1 MFILRMWSWVSLTMT
16 LILCLTLTL
25 IDVTE
30 ANYDAILIG
39 TVYCDTC
46 FQQHF
51 STFSHFIS
59 GALVAVECGGDEIQA
74 SAKKPRFRVE
84 VKTNVKGEF
93 RVTLP
98 FSATKHVDEIKQCSV
113 KLLSSSEPNCAV
125 AVISTATSSSIRVKM
140 KTHENHV
147 FSTGFFTFQ
156 PLEQPKRCQW
166 ESHANSNDEIIAS
179 TPLPSPVVDGM
190 LAPILPLTDQNHI
203 RIELHDLAEQNNF
216 RSSYPRNQ
224 IMSPS
229 LIPSFPSHPPPGS
242 MFIPEVPSSPD
253 SMLNMGFQPPPDSML
268 NTGFQAPPDSMLNM
282 GFQPPPDS
290 MLNTG
295 FRPPPDSTF
304 NTDFQPPPPDS
315 MFNAGFRPPPLDLVF
330 NRGFQPPPDSMFNT
344 GFNPPP
350 PPESMF
356 NTGFQ
361 PPPQDSMFNRG
372 FQPPPQD
379 SMFNTGFQP
388 PPPDSLFNTGF
399 QSPPPDSMFN
409 PNPLQAPPDSTF
421 IPSQPLP
428 PSLTPQRLTPPP
440 PPPLSLPSPPLD
452 SQPDLI
458 QATPPPPINPTF
470 PAFPFQPSA
479 GLPRMPPGTGK
490 PPLLYKDDMGNS
502 AKLIVDALLQRFI
515 PLARRRIEMTQL
527 RDGHYSRPS
536 DPAYEQVLD
545 SLALVARHMPVSLL
559 EELLRWRDIESPKGA
574 NDTST
579 FLKKLMVE
587 CIFCSASIRFVQ
599 CCPPEGLAEKLWS
612 GLEHFVFDWLIN
624 ADRVVSQAE
633 YPSLVELRG
642 LLLDLVSHLVGAL
655 SLIRFIPVTG
665 RFIMELNARRI
676 DTSGARIET
685 LSIINGMRHLRLGVK
700 TDGGLNMS
708 ASFVAKA
715 NPLNHAP
722 TKRKG
727 ELHHA
732 LCKMLSNILAPLTD
746 GNKCHWPP
754 SGVQRALTVWY
765 EAVARVRM
773 QILHWA
779 DKQSKHIPAAYP
791 LVTLLL
797 CLGDPLVFL
806 SNFGPHTEQLYKQL
820 KDKNNRFMALDCLHH
835 VTRFYLGVHGRSQPS
850 NRVWDYLDSV
860 TSQLLTILRKG
871 MLTHDVQH
879 DKLVQLCV
887 TIGEHNLD
895 FCINHLILEMLKQ
908 DSPSEAKIIGLR
920 ALLDISMSPT
930 SGRVGLEILQ
940 AQDLGHY
947 IPKVKIAIESI
958 LRSCH
963 RTYNLALL
971 TSSKTTI
978 DAITKEKSHGYL
990 FRSVLKCVPY
1000 LIKDVGR
1007 SDRITEIIPQH
1018 GISVDHGVRE
1028 EAIQVLNRIV
1038 RCHPDRRFAV
1048 VRGMMNFIL
1057 RLPDEFPLLIQTTL
1071 GHLLDLLRLWRS
1083 CLLDEN
1089 IEHDASRAKHVQI
1102 NLRSKRTS
1110 FNHGEPIEF
1119 HASEIDAIGL
1129 IFLTSADGQIRH
1141 TALELLR
1148 CVRDIRNDIQ
1158 NCLLC
1163 DKLDLIKDEA
1173 EPILMVDVFEENGDD
1188 IVQNCYWDSNREF
1201 DVAPPDATLEVML
1214 FENHDKNRW
1223 ARCLSELVKYGAL
1236 LCPHSVQEA
1245 KVQITKRLALVTPVE
1260 LGGKAHQVQD
1270 ADNKLDQWLMYAVFA
1285 CSCPP
1290 GREGSGAAATRELFH
1305 LIIPSLKSGSEASV
1319 HAAIMALGRSHLDV
1333 CEIMFSELASFMDE
1347 ISSETEGKSKWKI
1360 QKPRR
1365 EELRIHISNIYRT
1378 VADNIWPGMLA
1389 CKPVLRLHYL
1399 KHIDETTKLIST
1411 PFENF
1416 QDLQTLRYSLACIL
1430 RTLAPEFVD
1439 SKSEKFDLKTRK
1451 RLFDLFLSCC
1461 DDSGNTF
1468 SQDGLS
1474 DYRREVER
1482 YKSSQ
1487 HARSKDSIDKLK
1499 FDKELSEQVEAVQWA
1514 SMNCMASLLYGPC
1527 FDFDNA
1533 RKMSGRIIYWINS
1546 LFIESAPRAPFGYSP
1561 TDPKG
1566 PFYAKHKSRVGN
1578 LRVSLAKIALK
1589 NLILSN
1595 LDLFPAC
1602 IDQCYYS
1609 DADVADGYFSVLAEV
1624 YMRQDI
1630 QKCEIQRLLSLILY
1644 KVVDPSRQV
1653 RDDALQMLET
1663 LSAREWAE
1671 DKIEGTGSYQV
1682 AVVGNLPD
1690 SYQQFQYKLSC
1701 KLAKDRPELS
1711 QLLCEEI
1718 MQRQLDAVDIIAQHQ
1733 VLTCMAPWIENLD
1746 FWKLQNSGWKERLLK
1761 SLYYVTWR
1769 HADQFPDE
1777 IEKLWRTIASKPRN
1791 IRPVLDFLITKGI
1804 EDCDSNASTEISGA
1818 FATYFSVAK
1827 RVSLYLARICPQG
1840 TVDHLVYQL
1849 AQRMLEESLESTGVQ
1864 KSDFNGNFVLEF
1876 SLGPAIAQLASVMD
1890 NQPLMSPFL
1899 VRGSVDSLLRNT
1911 SGRTT
1916 LGSRAT
1922 SGPVISVPP
1931 EITVA
1936 CPSHRRLRGSA
1947 GNSRSRHVSRDSG
1960 DYLTD
1965 TPNSESDSH
1974 GVSARELNTALQGH
1988 QHQQHLLT
1996 HADIALILLAEI
2008 AYENDEDFRE
2018 HLPLL
2023 FHVTFVSMDS
2033 SEDIVL
2039 EHCQRLLV
2047 NLLYSLGGRHLE
2059 LYNVEN
2065 NDGENRQLVVSLIK
2079 YVQSK
2084 RGTMMWENED
2094 PTVTGVE
2101 LQSAKLLSA
2110 LVQSMVDAI
2119 FFQGDLR
2126 ETWGAEALK
2135 WAMECTSRH
2144 LSCRSHQIY
2153 RALRPRVNHDACI
2166 SLLRCLHRCLAN
2178 PIPEV
2183 LGFIMEILLTLQ
2195 VMVENVEPEKVILYP
2210 HLFWGCVAMMHTDYV
2225 HVYCQV
2231 LELFARVIDLLTFSD
2246 RTTENVL
2253 LSSMPRDE
2261 LDHGAVDSEDDVSSP
2276 SGADGTV
2283 PVFEGVQP
2291 LVLKGLMSTVSHD
2304 ISIEVLSRL
2313 TVPSCDSIFGDP
2325 QIRLLMHITG
2335 LLPWLCLHLNPDAV
2349 VGLGSGSTPALLQQ
2363 HQKARSVSMN
2373 LAIWCEAKSL
2383 DELATIFMAYS
2394 QGKLKTIDNLLA
2406 CVSPLLC
2413 SKWAPTQSVL
2423 AFGHLLNI
2431 LEKGPV
2437 EYQRV
2442 VLIILKQLVHHIPM
2456 DAVQNQHMYALISQ
2470 LVESSLC
2477 SEALGVLEA
2486 LLHNYEPMTASIN
2499 HDQAHYESSLG
2510 GVDESAFMVHAGPS
2524 TESCVSAKE
2533 LALRNT
2539 RIILGRVLDNCV
2551 LGRRR
2556 DYKRLVPFMNTI
2568 GVELI
2573 FLLLK
2578 MDMRYN
2584 YEPSSAVVSV
2594 YACRPESEFDKT
2606 TSRTFSVADTFQELE
2621 SVGEVVT
2628 RVELDMI
2635 CVCTNDDSGATCINA
2650 LPKLKDKM
2658 KLQTKDA

>member
-1 MFILRMWSWVSLTMT
+1 MIIR
-16 LILCLTLTL
+16 
-25 IDVTE
+25 
-30 ANYDAILIG
+30 G
-39 TVYCDTC
+39 
-46 FQQHF
+46 
-51 STFSHFIS
+51 
-59 GALVAVECGGDEIQA
+59 
-74 SAKKPRFRVE
+74 
-84 VKTNVKGEF
+84 
-93 RVTLP
+93 
-98 FSATKHVDEIKQCSV
+98 KH
-113 KLLSSSEPNCAV
+113 P
-125 AVISTATSSSIRVKM
+125 
-140 KTHENHV
+140 
-147 FSTGFFTFQ
+147 
-156 PLEQPKRCQW
+156 
-166 ESHANSNDEIIAS
+166 
-179 TPLPSPVVDGM
+179 
-190 LAPILPLTDQNHI
+190 
-203 RIELHDLAEQNNF
+203 
-216 RSSYPRNQ
+216 
-224 IMSPS
+224 
-229 LIPSFPSHPPPGS
+229 
-242 MFIPEVPSSPD
+242 
-253 SMLNMGFQPPPDSML
+253 
-268 NTGFQAPPDSMLNM
+268 
-282 GFQPPPDS
+282 
-290 MLNTG
+290 
-295 FRPPPDSTF
+295 
-304 NTDFQPPPPDS
+304 
-315 MFNAGFRPPPLDLVF
+315 
-330 NRGFQPPPDSMFNT
+330 
-344 GFNPPP
+344 
-350 PPESMF
+350 
-356 NTGFQ
+356 
-361 PPPQDSMFNRG
+361 
-372 FQPPPQD
+372 
-379 SMFNTGFQP
+379 
-388 PPPDSLFNTGF
+388 
-399 QSPPPDSMFN
+399 
-409 PNPLQAPPDSTF
+409 
-421 IPSQPLP
+421 
-428 PSLTPQRLTPPP
+428 
-440 PPPLSLPSPPLD
+440 
-452 SQPDLI
+452 
-458 QATPPPPINPTF
+458 
-470 PAFPFQPSA
+470 
-479 GLPRMPPGTGK
+479 
-490 PPLLYKDDMGNS
+490 DDMGN
-502 AKLIVDALLQRFI
+502 AEKLIVDALLQRFV
-515 PLARRRIEMTQL
+515 PLARRRIETTKL
-527 RDGHYSRPS
+527 HDGHYIRSS

-559 EELLRWRDIESPKGA
+559 EALLRWRDIESPKGA

-579 FLKKLMVE
+579 FQKKLMVE

-599 CCPPEGLAEKLWS
+599 CCSPEGLAEKFWT
-612 GLEHFVFDWLIN
+612 GLENFVFDWLIN
-624 ADRVVSQAE
+624 ADRVVSQVEHPLLA
-633 YPSLVELRG
+633 ELRG

-655 SLIRFIPVTG
+655 SQVRFIPVTG

-676 DTSGARIET
+676 DTSGARSET

-700 TDGGLNMS
+700 TDGGLNM
-708 ASFVAKA
+708 ASSFLAKA

-727 ELHHA
+727 EVHQA
-732 LCKMLSNILAPLTD
+732 LCKMLSNILAPLAD
-746 GNKCHWPP
+746 DNNCHWPP

-773 QILHWA
+773 QIIHWVE
-779 DKQSKHIPAAYP
+779 KQSKHIPAAYP

-806 SNFGPHTEQLYKQL
+806 SNFGPHTEQLYKHL

-850 NRVWDYLDSV
+850 NRVWDYLDSI
-860 TSQLLTILRKG
+860 TSQLLTLLRKG
-871 MLTHDVQH
+871 MLTHDTQH

-908 DSPSEAKIIGLR
+908 DSSSEAKIIGLR
-920 ALLDISMSPT
+920 ALLDISMLP
-930 SGRVGLEILQ
+930 SGHVGLEILQ

-947 IPKVKIAIESI
+947 VPKVKIAIESI

-963 RTYNLALL
+963 RAYNLALL

-978 DAITKEKSHGYL
+978 DAITKEKSQGCL
-990 FRSVLKCVPY
+990 FRSVLKCIPS

-1018 GISVDHGVRE
+1018 GISIDHGVRE
-1028 EAIQVLNRIV
+1028 EALQVLSRIV
-1038 RCHPDRRFAV
+1038 RYHPDRRFSV

-1071 GHLLDLLRLWRS
+1071 GHLLYLLRLWRS

-1089 IEHDASRAKHVQI
+1089 IKHDAPHAKYVQI
-1102 NLRSKRTS
+1102 NLRSKKSS
-1110 FNHGEPIEF
+1110 FNHEEPIEF
-1119 HASEIDAIGL
+1119 HASDIDAVGL
-1129 IFLTSADGQIRH
+1129 IFLSSTDGQIRH

-1163 DKLDLIKDEA
+1163 DKVDIDKDAA
-1173 EPILMVDVFEENGDD
+1173 EPILMVDVYEENEDD
-1188 IVQNCYWDSNREF
+1188 IVQSCYWDSNQES

-1214 FENHDKNRW
+1214 SDNHDKIRW

-1236 LCPHSVQEA
+1236 LCPSSVQEA

-1260 LGGKAHQVQD
+1260 LGGKAHQIQD

-1285 CSCPP
+1285 CSCPLD
-1290 GREGSGAAATRELFH
+1290 REESDAAATRELFH
-1305 LIIPSLKSGSEASV
+1305 LVIPSLKSSSEAFV
-1319 HAAIMALGRSHLDV
+1319 HAAILALGRAHLEV

-1347 ISSETEGKSKWKI
+1347 ISLETEGKSKWKI
-1360 QKPRR
+1360 QKSRR
-1365 EELRIHISNIYRT
+1365 EELRIHISHIYRA
-1378 VADNIWPGMLA
+1378 VAENIWPGMLVR
-1389 CKPVLRLHYL
+1389 KPVFRLHYL
-1399 KHIDETTKLIST
+1399 KYIDETTKLILTT

-1416 QDLQTLRYSLACIL
+1416 QDLQTLLYTVACVL
-1430 RTLAPEFVD
+1430 SSLAPEFVD
-1439 SKSEKFDLKTRK
+1439 SKSEKFDTKTRK
-1451 RLFDLFLSCC
+1451 RLFDLFLSSC
-1461 DDSGNTF
+1461 DDSSYAF
-1468 SQDGLS
+1468 RQDGLS

-1487 HARSKDSIDKLK
+1487 HARSKDSLDKLK

-1546 LFIESAPRAPFGYSP
+1546 LFIESVPRAPCGYIPS
-1561 TDPKG
+1561 DPKG
-1566 PFYAKHKSRVGN
+1566 PFWTKHNKSKVGH
-1578 LRVSLAKIALK
+1578 LRVSLAKLALK

-1595 LDLFPAC
+1595 LDLYPAC
-1602 IDQCYYS
+1602 IDQCYCS
-1609 DADVADGYFSVLAEV
+1609 DAGVADGYFSVLAEV
-1624 YMRQDI
+1624 YMGQEI
-1630 QKCEIQRLLSLILY
+1630 HNCEIQRLLSLILY

-1663 LSAREWAE
+1663 LATREWAE
-1671 DKIEGTGSYQV
+1671 DKLEGAGSYQA
-1682 AVVGNLPD
+1682 AVVGDLPD

-1746 FWKLQNSGWKERLLK
+1746 FWKLQNLGWKERSLK

-1804 EDCDSNASTEISGA
+1804 EDCDSSASTEISGA

-1840 TVDHLVYQL
+1840 TIDHLVYQL
-1849 AQRMLEESLESTGVQ
+1849 AQRMLEESPEPTRVHKG
-1864 KSDFNGNFVLEF
+1864 DFNGNFVLEF
-1876 SLGPAIAQLASVMD
+1876 SLGSAIAQLASVMD
-1890 NQPLMSPFL
+1890 NQPHMSPFM
-1899 VRGSVDSLLRNT
+1899 VRGSIDSLLRNT
-1911 SGRTT
+1911 SGQNTLKRRT
-1916 LGSRAT
+1916 T
-1922 SGPVISVPP
+1922 SGPVIPIPP
-1931 EITVA
+1931 EINVSR
-1936 CPSHRRLRGSA
+1936 PGHRTRGST
-1947 GNSRSRHVSRDSG
+1947 GSSRSRHVSRDSG
-1960 DYLTD
+1960 DYLID
-1965 TPNSESDSH
+1965 TLNSEADSH
-1974 GVSARELNTALQGH
+1974 GVNAKELNTALRRH
-1988 QHQQHLLT
+1988 QHQRHSLT

-2023 FHVTFVSMDS
+2023 FHVIFVSMDS
-2033 SEDIVL
+2033 SEGIVL

-2047 NLLYSLGGRHLE
+2047 NLLYSLAGRHLE

-2065 NDGENRQLVVSLIK
+2065 YDGDNNRQQVVRLIK

-2094 PTVTGVE
+2094 PTVTGIE

-2110 LVQSMVDAI
+2110 LVQSMVDAV

-2166 SLLRCLHRCLAN
+2166 ALLRCLHRCLTN
-2178 PIPEV
+2178 PVPEV
-2183 LGFIMEILLTLQ
+2183 LGFIMEILMTLQ

-2210 HLFWGCVAMMHTDYV
+2210 HLFWGCVAMMHTDFV

-2231 LELFARVIDLLTFSD
+2231 LELFARVIDLLSFSD
-2246 RTTENVL
+2246 QTTENVL
-2253 LSSMPRDE
+2253 LSRMPRDE
-2261 LDHGAVDSEDDVSSP
+2261 LDHSLVDSEDDAGSP
-2276 SGADGTV
+2276 SSAGGGMV

-2291 LVLKGLMSTVSHD
+2291 LVFKGLLSTVSHN
-2304 ISIEVLSRL
+2304 ISIKVLSKL

-2325 QIRLLMHITG
+2325 QTRLLMHITG

-2349 VGLGSGSTPALLQQ
+2349 VGLGSGSTSPFLQQ
-2363 HQKARSVSMN
+2363 HQKAHLVSLN

-2394 QGKLKTIDNLLA
+2394 HGRIKTIDNLLA
-2406 CVSPLLC
+2406 CISPLLC
-2413 SKWAPTQSVL
+2413 SKWAPKHLVL
-2423 AFGHLLNI
+2423 AFGHLLNL

-2442 VLIILKQLVHHIPM
+2442 VLIILKQFVLHIQM

-2470 LVESSLC
+2470 LVESSLS

-2499 HDQAHYESSLG
+2499 HDPAHHENNLS
-2510 GVDESAFMVHAGPS
+2510 GVDESAFMAHCGPS
-2524 TESCVSAKE
+2524 NEPCVSDKE
-2533 LALRNT
+2533 IALQNT
-2539 RIILGRVLDNCV
+2539 RLILGRNDHC
-2551 LGRRR
+2551 
-2556 DYKRLVPFMNTI
+2556 RLMNK
-2568 GVELI
+2568 
-2573 FLLLK
+2573 F
-2578 MDMRYN
+2578 
-2584 YEPSSAVVSV
+2584 S
-2594 YACRPESEFDKT
+2594 ESEARPAMFEKNV
-2606 TSRTFSVADTFQELE
+2606 SSFAQENL
-2621 SVGEVVT
+2621 T
-2628 RVELDMI
+2628 MIQDDM
-2635 CVCTNDDSGATCINA
+2635 
-2650 LPKLKDKM
+2650 
-2658 KLQTKDA
+2658 QQ